1 MMFNINDKR
10 FPRQENMEAN
20 FEFKPLLKSL
30 ETQVRSAPTMD
41 ELRGYLPDLVMHTWE
56 KHPYEMLDAMSKEDK
71 DRLIYRVFR
80 GKMLPTAL
88 NSINIVMT
96 INNISGH
103 AVTHLT
109 RHRQLNLSADC
120 TGDKDMNERTVLI
133 PDAFYHDETT
143 LENYKHIATQ
153 QMEEYVRI
161 RNTWDFA
168 HVDAR
173 MLLPRSIATFYTA
186 AGFLPAYMG
195 LIRDRKDTQ
204 VQPYE
209 DNVLAYRVA
218 QSLWRWN
225 PLLATTIKL
234 DNGSPFFQMESRTN
248 FASQFYMPEP
258 VNNPDNLLSEDPEDY
273 LFQKRR
279 DELKGDSEWQAI
291 KAEVLADQEVHDELA
306 HEMYPHVFESINDW
320 R

>member
-1 MMFNINDKR
+1 MFEITDRR
-10 FPRQENMEAN
+10 FPRVDWLEADVK
-20 FEFKPLLKSL
+20 FAPLLNSL
-30 ETQVRSAPTMD
+30 NVSVRSAPSME
-41 ELRGYLPDLVMHTWE
+41 ELRQYLPDLVMHTWE
-56 KHPYEMLDAMSKEDK
+56 KHPYEMHETMSEEDK

-88 NSINIVMT
+88 NSINLVMT
-96 INNISGH
+96 IDNISGH

-120 TGDKDMNERTVLI
+120 TGDKDMNDRTILV
-133 PDAFYHDETT
+133 PDAFYEDEET
-143 LENYKHIATQ
+143 LENYKAISRQ

-161 RNTWDFA
+161 RNTWQFA

-173 MLLPRSIATFYTA
+173 MILPRSIATFYTA
-186 AGFLPAYMG
+186 AGYIPAYLG

-218 QSLWRWN
+218 QAIWRWN
-225 PLLATTIKL
+225 PLFATTIKL
-234 DNGSPFFQMESRTN
+234 DDGSPFYRMESKTN
-248 FASQFYMPEP
+248 FASQFYMPEEI
-258 VNNPDNLLSEDPEDY
+258 NNLDGSLSENPEDY
-273 LFQKRR
+273 LFPHRR
-279 DELKGDSEWQAI
+279 DALVGDSAWQEI
-291 KAEVLADQEVHDELA
+291 KQGVLADQKAYADIARET
-306 HEMYPHVFESINDW
+306 YPHIFDSLEDW

>member
-1 MMFNINDKR
+1 MFDVNERR
-10 FPRQENMEAN
+10 FPRQEVLEAD

-30 ETQVRSAPTMD
+30 SVQVGSAPSMG
-41 ELRGYLPDLVMHTWE
+41 ELRNYLPDLVMHTWA
-56 KHPYEMLDAMSKEDK
+56 KSPYEMAGSMTEEDK

-120 TGDKDMNERTVLI
+120 TGDKDMNERTILV
-133 PDAFYHDETT
+133 PDAFYTDEETFK
-143 LENYKHIATQ
+143 NYTDIATA
-153 QMEEYVRI
+153 QMKEYVRV
-161 RNTWDFA
+161 RNLWKFS

-173 MLLPRSIATFYTA
+173 MLLPRSISTFYTA
-186 AGFLPAYMG
+186 AGYLPAYLG

-218 QSLWRWN
+218 QALWRWN

-234 DNGSPFFQMESRTN
+234 DDGSPFFRMESQTN

-258 VNNPDNLLSEDPEDY
+258 INNQDGLLSENPEDY

-279 DELKGDSEWQAI
+279 DELQGDKAWQKI
-291 KAEVLADQEVHDELA
+291 KSSVLKDQELYANVAREL
-306 HEMYPHVFESINDW
+306 YPHIFDSLEDW